1 MIETIRRL
9 IFTNNLKEFDSDI
22 TKEVFYD
29 IKDDLD
35 QYAIKIQKWYRNT
48 LYNRRNLKLQ
58 NINSKIS
65 KKNKKK
71 KKKSLNLS

>member
-1 MIETIRRL
+1 MIERIRRL
-9 IFTNNLKEFDSDI
+9 IFTNNSMVFDSDSDI

-35 QYAIKIQKWYRNT
+35 NYAIIIQKWYRNT
-48 LYNRRNLKLQ
+48 LYNRRNIKLK
-58 NINSKIS
+58 NINSKKIS

-71 KKKSLNLS
+71 KRKA

>member
-9 IFTNNLKEFDSDI
+9 IFTNNSMEFDSDI

-35 QYAIKIQKWYRNT
+35 NYAIIIQKWYRNT
-48 LYNRRNLKLQ
+48 LYNRRNIKLQ
-58 NINSKIS
+58 NIDSKKIS

-71 KKKSLNLS
+71 RKA